1 MKISTK
7 GRYGLRAM
15 ADLAI
20 NSTKGHV
27 DLKNISIRQQIS
39 KSYLE
44 QLFSSLKKSNLV
56 KSIKGPQGGYLLAKS
71 VSEITVGDILR
82 ALEGNLSVIDETTL
96 ISEDKSPL
104 KYCIYNN
111 VWVNINN
118 AINEIVD
125 NITLEFIVNE
135 YKKIEF
141 NDEPL
146 EYYI

>member
-20 NSTKGHV
+20 NSTKGHI

-44 QLFSSLKKSNLV
+44 QLFSALKKSNLV

-104 KYCIYNN
+104 KYCIYNMGC
-111 VWVNINN
+111 
-118 AINEIVD
+118 
-125 NITLEFIVNE
+125 
-135 YKKIEF
+135 KI
-141 NDEPL
+141 
-146 EYYI
+146 